1 MKSKLQQE
9 LKEKIREG
17 IKPSDLKKLK
27 EKNNSSNYS
36 SPGGIPTPPPTP
48 PFKPQ
53 KEDHTPPP
61 ISIDPVPE
69 LKNQLEQLEQNNQ
82 RLLAKIQELEQ
93 PLNPTIELWKKRYF
107 DLEKQTNERWKELDQ
122 TIFRL
127 KEKLRKK
134 HQENKELI
142 EKYSNLENPTKN
154 KEQVKEN
161 KLKSFYCDGC
171 QLNKSGDYI
180 IRKVDAPFEPRL
192 HGRTCYLCLA
202 CAPYVKELNDTTFA
216 TETNPY
222 QIE

>member
-36 SPGGIPTPPPTP
+36 SLGGIPTPPPTP

-93 PLNPTIELWKKRYF
+93 PLNPTIEF
-107 DLEKQTNERWKELDQ
+107 
-122 TIFRL
+122 
-127 KEKLRKK
+127 
-134 HQENKELI
+134 
-142 EKYSNLENPTKN
+142 
-154 KEQVKEN
+154 
-161 KLKSFYCDGC
+161 
-171 QLNKSGDYI
+171 
-180 IRKVDAPFEPRL
+180 
-192 HGRTCYLCLA
+192 
-202 CAPYVKELNDTTFA
+202 
-216 TETNPY
+216 
-222 QIE
+222 